1 MQRLQDDNEGGL
13 ASRHRIKL
21 TVGAFVVVGL
31 GVYLVTRHDS
41 GPRRPAP
48 TIQTVAIVA
57 PPPPPPPP
65 PPPRPREPR
74 PQPDAPQ
81 QMIAQESVP
90 NEAPPPDAPAPSSAP
105 LGTGIKGDG
114 PDSFGLGTTGGNG
127 GMFGGTGN
135 RGGSGGRWG
144 WYASQVQS
152 SIQSAL
158 AANPKTRSL
167 SLDARVR
174 IWVGADGG
182 IERVELS
189 GASISAEATAAIKEA
204 LTGLPLRQTA
214 PAGMPMP
221 IVLRVSLR
229 RPV

>member
-13 ASRHRIKL
+13 ARRHRIKL
-21 TVGAFVVVGL
+21 TVGAFAVVGL
-31 GVYLVTRHDS
+31 GVFLVTRHDS

-48 TIQTVAIVA
+48 AIQTVSIVA
-57 PPPPPPPP
+57 PPPPPPP

-74 PQPDAPQ
+74 PQPDAAQ
-81 QMIAQESVP
+81 QMIAQEAVP
-90 NEAPPPDAPAPSSAP
+90 NEVPPPDAPAPSSAP
-105 LGTGIKGDG
+105 MGTGIKGEGG
-114 PDSFGLGTTGGNG
+114 PDFGLGITGGG
-127 GMFGGTGN
+127 TGFGGTGT
-135 RGGSGGRWG
+135 RGGGSGGRWG
-144 WYASQVQS
+144 WYAGQVQS

-174 IWVGADGG
+174 IWIAADGG

-189 GASISAEATAAIKEA
+189 GASASAEVIAAIKEA
-204 LTGLPLRQTA
+204 LTGLPLRQAA